1 MSDITIST
9 NSQPEEK
16 KQVQE
21 SDIKEQLKAVDEY
34 EKLKAQ
40 NDKLEAEYIRQQEI
54 RAKLALGGRA
64 NAGQYTLEKTPEEK
78 AKEEAGRILKPFL

>member
-34 EKLKAQ
+34 EKLKAI
-40 NDKLEAEYIRQQEI
+40 NDKLEAEYIRQQELK
-54 RAKLALGGRA
+54 AKIALGGRA
-64 NAGQYTLEKTPEEK
+64 NAGQYIKEKTATELAE
-78 AKEEAGRILKPFL
+78 EEAAKILKPFL